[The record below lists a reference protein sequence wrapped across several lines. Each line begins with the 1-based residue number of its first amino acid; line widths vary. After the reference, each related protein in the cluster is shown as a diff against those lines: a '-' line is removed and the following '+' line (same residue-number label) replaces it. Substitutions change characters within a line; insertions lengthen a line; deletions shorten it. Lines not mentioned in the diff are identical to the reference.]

1 MDNRITG
8 KRLSNVL
15 SYDWFKII
23 IIIAAVALVW
33 SLAFT
38 MGAPRATTGQTFG
51 FFVYSDFQ
59 CAKRESDVLQDAKNK
74 GAFSYDVLDFNTRSL
89 TKDYY
94 ATVMTASTSVQEGDV
109 FIMSD
114 VLSGE
119 DKNDSVFRSF
129 VDTYGLA
136 YDLNELISDAEKY
149 CLDNYVVVEAD
160 GVYTIDEARV
170 RRIFAERMKKD
181 PRFRNKNSQKYKD
194 GEKSEIERFKSV
206 WNNAQKLKQV
216 LEDHPELKVNYK
228 KYTQMVAG
236 LSDDDKTK
244 DDYIALLE
252 KEIERPYALNLG
264 KLTGGKTPIT
274 DLYARV
280 LGSGDEKTVTA
291 DGIVLCV
298 FDYESYQP
306 DLQYET
312 IGFINYFIENYSNFF
327 DVEFSDLIA

>member
-15 SYDWFKII
+15 SYDWFKIL
-23 IIIAAVALVW
+23 IIIAAVVFVW

-51 FFVYSDFQ
+51 FFVYGDFQ
-59 CAKRESDVLQDAKNK
+59 CAKSESEILQDAKDK
-74 GAFSYDVLDFNTRSL
+74 GAFSYDILDFDTRTF

-94 ATVMTASTSVQEGDV
+94 STIMMAATSVQEGDV

-114 VLSGE
+114 VESEEG
-119 DKNDSVFRSF
+119 KNDSVFRSF
-129 VDTYGLA
+129 VDSYGLA
-136 YDLNELISDAEKY
+136 YDLNELISNAEKY
-149 CLDNYVVVEAD
+149 CLDNYAVVEAN
-160 GVYTIDEARV
+160 GVYTLDEARV
-170 RRIFAERMKKD
+170 KQIFAERMKKD

-194 GEKSEIERFKSV
+194 GEKNEIERFKSV

-216 LEDHPELKVNYK
+216 LEAHPELKVNYK
-228 KYTQMVAG
+228 KYTQRVAE
-236 LSDDDKTK
+236 LSDDDKAK
-244 DDYIALLE
+244 EEYLAVLE
-252 KEIERPYALNLG
+252 KEIERPYGLNLG

-327 DVEFSDLIA
+327 DADFSNLIA